1 MDRDPELP
9 NYDLPINSISV
20 VLSDGKKKRRLHF
33 DGWIGWMTCDFT
45 SFTTVCQS

>member
-20 VLSDGKKKRRLHF
+20 VLSDGKNEGDYILM
-33 DGWIGWMTCDFT
+33 DGLDG
-45 SFTTVCQS
+45 